1 MKKIAGDH
9 FTHVYQKSQSYDVQF
24 MSYEMKWTEFSKIT
38 KIKTDT
44 FSKIILLNVSVL
56 ISVIFVQDTRCYTYK
71 ESLASIS

>member
-1 MKKIAGDH
+1 MKR
-9 FTHVYQKSQSYDVQF
+9 
-24 MSYEMKWTEFSKIT
+24 TEFSKIT

-56 ISVIFVQDTRCYTYK
+56 ILVIFAQDTRCYTYK